1 MKKIFLVE
9 DDKTISKNLM
19 LLLQSEGFAVS
30 LASTQKEAVDM
41 LAENRFDM
49 ALVDISLP
57 DGNGFAVCT
66 EIKQTQNI
74 PVIFVSRG
82 VYDLVFAPRN
92 W

>member
-57 DGNGFAVCT
+57 DGNGLPYVRKSNRRRTFRL
-66 EIKQTQNI
+66 
-74 PVIFVSRG
+74 F
-82 VYDLVFAPRN
+82 F
-92 W
+92 